1 MTNILEKISSYN
13 ILNNILPGVVF
24 IFLWDRLFPQ
34 AQFDLNK
41 DGYLENVF
49 IYYFIGM
56 IISRIGSVVIEDIY
70 RKTKFVI
77 YSDDKDYAKAEKLD
91 NKLPILVETNNLYRT
106 TTAIFFTLC
115 VAKII
120 FFIYNNTICTA
131 LNQIIDDNPL
141 KVMLALFILSSFSF
155 KKQTAY
161 IRQRVYDALQKTC
174 TDPERR

>member
-106 TTAIFFTLC
+106 TTAIFLG
-115 VAKII
+115 
-120 FFIYNNTICTA
+120 
-131 LNQIIDDNPL
+131 
-141 KVMLALFILSSFSF
+141 LS
-155 KKQTAY
+155 
-161 IRQRVYDALQKTC
+161 
-174 TDPERR
+174 